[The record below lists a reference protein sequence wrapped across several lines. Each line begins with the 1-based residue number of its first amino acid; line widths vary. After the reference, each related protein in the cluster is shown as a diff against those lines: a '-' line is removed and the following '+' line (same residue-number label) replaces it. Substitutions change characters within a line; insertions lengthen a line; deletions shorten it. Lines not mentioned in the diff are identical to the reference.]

1 MENEEV
7 AFMYTFSYQE
17 SHKLKMNELKSKKIA
32 KEEELSSLQAK
43 VMHLILIHLQLE
55 ETTNNLQTLHSQAT
69 LAAQGL
75 SEKDILDEQSRG
87 EVLMKE
93 LAQLKVS
100 FTYDIKSQEEENQ
113 YASSQQPSKSTKG
126 VSRLVLDE
134 TKKQL
139 QNSKRR
145 LAELQE
151 RLEVLKSE
159 QKEESNIDI
168 SVNVEDLKS
177 KIATMEAEETKVLRR
192 LYLLIKQIKGSIHS
206 ECLLRVADV
215 VSQNATVCINND
227 NLERLLPFSQER
239 VVKLLSDFL
248 NAFSVCLVIHSFQ
261 TCGITSVS
269 LIRQWH

>member
-1 MENEEV
+1 M
-7 AFMYTFSYQE
+7 
-17 SHKLKMNELKSKKIA
+17 
-32 KEEELSSLQAK
+32 
-43 VMHLILIHLQLE
+43 
-55 ETTNNLQTLHSQAT
+55 
-69 LAAQGL
+69 
-75 SEKDILDEQSRG
+75 
-87 EVLMKE
+87 
-93 LAQLKVS
+93 
-100 FTYDIKSQEEENQ
+100 
-113 YASSQQPSKSTKG
+113 SSQQPVTSTKG

-139 QNSKRR
+139 QNSKKRM
-145 LAELQE
+145 AELQQ
-151 RLEVLKSE
+151 RLEELKSE
-159 QKEESNIDI
+159 QKEESNVDV

-177 KIATMEAEETKVLRR
+177 KVATMEAEETKVLRR

-248 NAFSVCLVIHSFQ
+248 NAFSVFSVIHSFE